1 MAMIKEQPIPQST
14 QVWKKQLMNQILQFQ
29 QARATTVGQLL
40 YTKVTNWKDFLFVRR
55 KRIVFQ
61 KESVVMVQSEI
72 LVVSALTA
80 SLLLMSSVQLCYGQ
94 KGKTLFY
101 YPAFE

>member
-1 MAMIKEQPIPQST
+1 
-14 QVWKKQLMNQILQFQ
+14 MNQILQFQ

-61 KESVVMVQSEI
+61 KESVVMVLLQSEI

-80 SLLLMSSVQLCYGQ
+80 SLLMSSVQLCYGQ
-94 KGKTLFY
+94 KGKALFY
-101 YPAFE
+101 YP